1 MRNLIRFI
9 ESIFHTFPAFI
20 LFSGLL
26 MLPDMTGCD
35 SGHISSESTISDYGE
50 IREGEGQALSSIND
64 FRENSILGPQHID
77 QKTYK
82 LKISGLVEDPTE
94 YSYDFILNNFNR
106 FTKVLELNCVEGW
119 GVKLLWEGILVRDL
133 IEEAGPMD
141 SAKVIIFHS
150 YDGYSTS
157 FPIEYFTRRDIMIA
171 YKINEVTLP
180 PERGFPFQLVAEDKW
195 GYKWCKWI
203 TEIELSDNE
212 AYLGYWESRGYS
224 NDGSLSDCSP
234 GPLSAQP
241 ERHPDRSDCCTCH
254 SAP

>member
-1 MRNLIRFI
+1 MDSVLVVFDQLWRWITDPVILHTYGYIGIFLTSFLGSLIVFVPVPY
-9 ESIFHTFPAFI
+9 F
-20 LFSGLL
+20 
-26 MLPDMTGCD
+26 
-35 SGHISSESTISDYGE
+35 
-50 IREGEGQALSSIND
+50 
-64 FRENSILGPQHID
+64 
-77 QKTYK
+77 
-82 LKISGLVEDPTE
+82 LVVAAASADHMFDPTL
-94 YSYDFILNNFNR
+94 I
-106 FTKVLELNCVEGW
+106 
-119 GVKLLWEGILVRDL
+119 GVFSALG
-133 IEEAGPMD
+133 ATA
-141 SAKVIIFHS
+141 AKVIIFHS

-171 YKINEVTLP
+171 YKIKEVTLP

-241 ERHPDRSDCCTCH
+241 ERHPDRTDCCTCH